1 MPGLA
6 ITVRRLHDIGKS
18 GWTIFITLIPIAGS
32 IWMLVLLLTKGNDSF
47 NEFGEKP
54 SEIVIDEE
62 KRINSNDKLLLIV
75 IIWVLFSGVI
85 WFVLGR
91 IINDFFLTKAYDI
104 INVISY
110 KLWLLVPLILTFII
124 KNKSK
129 RFLLMYL

>member
-1 MPGLA
+1 
-6 ITVRRLHDIGKS
+6 
-18 GWTIFITLIPIAGS
+18 
-32 IWMLVLLLTKGNDSF
+32 MLVLLLTKGNDSF